1 MTLLLQQEKTKFPAD
16 PFSELSLPE
25 HPCPAGTPQGQQP
38 AFPCTDSPATNTGTS
53 PLCIPG
59 RLPAVFHAICTPALP
74 VPLKGLSCL
83 SRTIHASVPCH
94 RLLSPP
100 HPPGCH
106 TLGPG
111 LPPCPAPSC
120 TSGLP
125 WLRDSPLCCAP
136 IPLRC
141 HLPSHSSPQQCLS
154 PQSPHRSP
162 PPALSSAPCAWELPP
177 SAHSSVAINGC
188 STEQGQPCPS
198 SLPPHMSVVPPGCP
212 AALGSVTSPCP
223 CQNSW
228 ATVLLS
234 SRHPSTPVPHP
245 LPSRHC
251 VWLLPC
257 LPLLCLRSHLLT

>member
-177 SAHSSVAINGC
+177 SAHSSVATTAAAQSRAN
-188 STEQGQPCPS
+188 PA
-198 SLPPHMSVVPPGCP
+198 PP
-212 AALGSVTSPCP
+212 
-223 CQNSW
+223 
-228 ATVLLS
+228 
-234 SRHPSTPVPHP
+234 
-245 LPSRHC
+245 
-251 VWLLPC
+251 PC
-257 LPLLCLRSHLLT
+257 LPTCQWSHQDAQPPSALSLHLVPVRTHGPLSSCPPGTPAPPSLTPYPAATASGSCPACHSSA